1 MLRRVEDARVEL
13 RRDGF
18 WDGVLDRGHLHLVVG
33 AREWRLEGKASRR
46 ELDDAVRLSDQRPV
60 PLAEVDGR
68 TYYLWQ
74 ERWFSDDEGL
84 DADDVHALLLVREE
98 QVAGRLR
105 RARTHR
111 ERLDEAERLASSRR
125 ARGVVAGDVRAVV
138 WARDGG
144 RCTACG
150 ATTELQFDH
159 VIPLSL
165 GGSSTEANV
174 QLLCGPCNR
183 AKGAS
188 VTS

>member
-1 MLRRVEDARVEL
+1 MLRRVEGARLEL
-13 RRDGF
+13 RPDGF

-46 ELDDAVRLSDQRPV
+46 ELDAAVRRSAERPV

-68 TYYLWQ
+68 TYHLYR

-98 QVAGRLR
+98 QAAGRIR

-111 ERLDEAERLASSRR
+111 ERLDAAEER
-125 ARGVVAGDVRAVV
+125 AVAPRAAGVVGQDVRAVV

-144 RCTACG
+144 RCTSCG
-150 ATTELQFDH
+150 STTELQFDH
-159 VIPLSL
+159 VIPVSL
-165 GGSSTEANV
+165 GGSSDEANV